1 MIGIFSMK
9 KIFIILILL
18 TLLSA
23 SYAKPSQS
31 DITIT
36 DLRCEYLTNPLG
48 IDTHQ
53 PRLSWKLESN
63 TPGQKQAA
71 YQILVASSQQL
82 LDKGKADLF
91 DTGKVKSDNTVNI
104 QYKGKKLLSG
114 QKCFWKIRSWD
125 KDNKPTQFSEPANWS
140 MGLLNSTD
148 WEGKWISYTP
158 DGADFDEGPWS
169 PYKNVDLPW
178 MRKEFTLQDSPKQ
191 AFIYIA
197 SFGYHELYING
208 EKVTIDPLAPAFT
221 QYDKRVLYN
230 TYDVTSYLKKGD
242 NCIGLWLS
250 HGWFRKG
257 VIGVFHKTPIVKLQL
272 NAALGNNKY
281 FSLATDESWKWHKS
295 STTLAEIHHNPKGRS
310 SAESQDGRLINN
322 DWSKPVTTLTDW
334 QSVDVVTVP
343 QNIKVSAQMC
353 NTNKILWS
361 IKPVS
366 IESKEPGKYWVD
378 MGKSFAG
385 FLEVKLKGKIGD
397 EIKIRYL
404 EQELGSADKHFNDY
418 GYWDQYIIGSD
429 KVEIFRNRFDFRACR
444 YVEITGLDYQPSL
457 DDITGLFIRTNYK
470 NASEFQCSNQLL
482 NDIFDTTKYTYQCL
496 TMGGVIVDC
505 PHRER
510 LGYGGDGQSS
520 MVTGM
525 TNFDVS
531 AFYTKWL
538 TNWRDSQHEDT
549 GDVPYTSPA
558 TFDGGGPGWSGI
570 CLTLPWEM
578 YLRYG
583 DKQLLEKS
591 YPSFTRWLSYVDTK
605 RENNILEFYQG
616 LAPSKEWGFLGDWV
630 APDQIW
636 DLDNPIQQQRNRFFN
651 NCYMLYCVERASQIA
666 EILGKKQDAKKYA
679 DQVQVLKKVLHEE
692 FYDKEKQTYLFDEQ
706 VHLTMPLYSSI
717 VPEEIKEHIFKRL
730 ENSII
735 VKHNGHL
742 NGGML
747 GMFFML
753 RLLNEQGRNDLAYE
767 MVNKDTR
774 PSYGYML
781 KSGSTTITENWCLG
795 ASQIHNCH
803 LAVGSWFIEGLG
815 GINPDENNPGYKH
828 FIINTP
834 VIGDLK
840 WAKTSF
846 DSIQGRIATDWKIE
860 NGKWNLNLTV
870 PPNTTATIYVPG
882 NNISVEPKVK
892 MLTKQNERTL
902 FLVQPGQY
910 QFNADITQ

>member
-1 MIGIFSMK
+1 MK
-9 KIFIILILL
+9 KSFAILILL
-18 TLLSA
+18 AILAVCHAKSA
-23 SYAKPSQS
+23 QS
-31 DITIT
+31 DTAVT
-36 DLRCEYLTNPLG
+36 ALRCEYLTNPLG
-48 IDTHQ
+48 IDTAQ

-63 TPGQKQAA
+63 TPGQKQTA

-82 LDKGKADLF
+82 LDNNKADLF

-104 QYKGKKLLSG
+104 QYKGKKLSSG
-114 QKCFWKIRSWD
+114 QKCFWKVCSWD
-125 KDNKPTQFSEPANWS
+125 KDNKPSKFSETALWS
-140 MGLLNSTD
+140 MGLLNPAD
-148 WEGKWISYTP
+148 WKGQWISYTP
-158 DGADFDEGPWS
+158 TGADFNDDQWK
-169 PYKNVDLPW
+169 PYENVDLPW
-178 MRKEFTLQDSPKQ
+178 MRKEFNLEDDPKQ
-191 AFIYIA
+191 AFIYVA

-230 TYDVTSYLKKGD
+230 TYDVTKYLRKGD

-250 HGWFRKG
+250 HGWFRKD
-257 VIGVFHKTPIVKLQL
+257 VIGVFHKTPLVKAQL
-272 NAALGNNKY
+272 NAALQNNKD
-281 FSLATDESWKWHKS
+281 FSLATDETWKWHKS
-295 STTLAEIHHNPKGRS
+295 STTLAEIHYNAKGRS
-310 SAESQDGRLINN
+310 SAESQDGRLIND

-334 QSVDVVTVP
+334 KSVDVVTVP
-343 QNIKVSAQMC
+343 ENIKVSPQMC

-361 IKPVS
+361 FKPIS
-366 IESKEPGKYWVD
+366 IEKREDGKYWVD
-378 MGKSFAG
+378 MGKNFTG
-385 FLEVKLKGKIGD
+385 FLELKLKGNVGD
-397 EIKIRYL
+397 KIKIRYL
-404 EQELGSADKHFNDY
+404 EQELGSDDKRFNDY

-429 KVEIFRNRFDFRACR
+429 KVETFKNRFDFRAFR
-444 YVEITGLDYQPSL
+444 YLEITSPNYQPSL
-457 DDITGLFIRTNYK
+457 DDITGLFVRTNYK

-482 NDIFDTTKYTYQCL
+482 NDIFNTTKYTYECL

-538 TNWRDSQHEDT
+538 MNWRDSQHEDT
-549 GDVPYTSPA
+549 GDVPHTSPS

-591 YPSFTRWLSYVDTK
+591 YPSFTKWLSYVDTK
-605 RENNILEFYQG
+605 RKNNILEFYPG
-616 LAPSKEWGFLGDWV
+616 LAQSDEWGFLGDWV

-636 DLDNPIQQQRNRFFN
+636 DLANPIQQQRNRFFN
-651 NCYMLYCVERASQIA
+651 NCYMLYCVKRAAQMA
-666 EILGKKQDAKKYA
+666 EILGKTEDVGKYA
-679 DQVQVLKKVLHEE
+679 NQVKILKQAIHKE
-692 FYDKEKQTYLFDEQ
+692 FYDNQIQSYIFDEQ
-706 VHLTMPLYSSI
+706 VYLTMPLYSGI
-717 VPEEIKEHIFKRL
+717 VPDDIKDRIFKRL
-730 ENSII
+730 EDSII
-735 VKHNGHL
+735 VKHKGHL
-742 NGGML
+742 NAGML

-767 MVNKDTR
+767 MISKDTY

-781 KSGSTTITENWCLG
+781 KSGSTTITENWGMG
-795 ASQIHNCH
+795 ASQIHNCY

-815 GINPDENNPGYKH
+815 GINPDEENPGYKH

-834 VIGDLK
+834 VINGLK

-846 DSIQGRIATDWKIE
+846 GSIQGLITTDWKIQQ
-860 NGKWNLNLTV
+860 GKWNLNLTV
-870 PPNTTATIYVPG
+870 PPNTTATVYVPG
-882 NNISVEPKVK
+882 NNISVEPKAK
-892 MLTKQNERTL
+892 MLKKQNKRTL
-902 FLVQPGQY
+902 FLVKPGQY
-910 QFNADITQ
+910 QFIADLTE